1 MAVHTLRDTLLS
13 SLSSLPGTRH
23 FHIHVLVSSP
33 RKHASLF
40 PYAHPRP
47 RVYLQDVV
55 VLLSEQSAPGAPRA
69 FVTAIEAQVYNLPA
83 TSCGVLYIQKVDAT
97 GQGSYPSPASTLVR
111 SFVAYY
117 ADPATRPI
125 SVDTFWIQLFA
136 RAQGQYLFPNSSD
149 FPGKKPL
156 SDVKLCAWWKRIFSE
171 VAVGVESRLRSGR
184 KNGSSEEEDGDGRK
198 ARMKLFYLLP
208 GYSEL
213 EAQHSLK
220 LNSQAQ
226 SGPSSQPVSWTYG
239 HQYSQTDIPLPCPPS
254 LEDTHLGHIIPWFDD
269 DPKSR
274 FIDDLA
280 HNTETNAVKSPKKK
294 KPKISLGSS
303 QKPDSTAST
312 SDAPTRKAERKPA
325 EDDRRTPTGELDKVT
340 PDEFWERMS
349 FRQECV
355 SGAITGFFALGISTT
370 AQAAST
376 SKNTSGPSP
385 LAPQAGQVSA
395 RLVRRVVS
403 SLMTAHEFST
413 VEQAI
418 KATETLEESI
428 KGLCD
433 GLATVPVASKTNVS
447 SSAHLLLK
455 GEDSKASDSTAANNA
470 TPDSTNTPLGPH
482 DDEESLVSTFLDVPR
497 TPPRRAGALPEISPN
512 PFPEPIAS
520 LDTYHAHIYGSVVVS
535 NPVPPPKAVDAGKAE
550 ERPITILAVRKKKRK
565 PEA

>member
-1 MAVHTLRDTLLS
+1 MAVHALRDTLLS

-47 RVYLQDVV
+47 KVYLQDVF
-55 VLLSEQSAPGAPRA
+55 VLLSEQAAPGAPRA
-69 FVTAIEAQVYNLPA
+69 LVTAIEAQLYNLPA
-83 TSCGVLYIQKVDAT
+83 TSCGILYIQKVDAT
-97 GQGSYPSPASTLVR
+97 GQGTFPSPTSTLVR

-125 SVDTFWIQLFA
+125 SVDTLWIQLFA

-171 VAVGVESRLRSGR
+171 VAVEVESRLQRGR
-184 KNGSSEEEDGDGRK
+184 KNGSGDERDVEGAK
-198 ARMKLFYLLP
+198 ARMQLFYLLP
-208 GYSEL
+208 GFSEL

-220 LNSQAQ
+220 LNSTVQ
-226 SGPSSQPVSWTYG
+226 SGQPSNTAQWIYG
-239 HQYSQTDIPLPCPPS
+239 HQYSQTHIPLPCPPRVGT
-254 LEDTHLGHIIPWFDD
+254 EKPHLGHVIPWFDD

-274 FIDDLA
+274 FMDDLA

-294 KPKISLGSS
+294 KPKTSS
-303 QKPDSTAST
+303 QKPESTAST
-312 SDAPTRKAERKPA
+312 SDASTRISRKAEH
-325 EDDRRTPTGELDKVT
+325 ENRRTPTGELNQVG

-355 SGAITGFFALGISTT
+355 AGAVTGFFTLGISISSQNDSS
-370 AQAAST
+370 A
-376 SKNTSGPSP
+376 SKNPSVPSP

-413 VEQAI
+413 VERAI
-418 KATETLEESI
+418 HATETLEESI

-433 GLATVPVASKTNVS
+433 GIATVPVASKINVS
-447 SSAHLLLK
+447 SSAPLLLLQD
-455 GEDSKASDSTAANNA
+455 EDTTHPQGSVDPN
-470 TPDSTNTPLGPH
+470 PDSTVEPSKAQA
-482 DDEESLVSTFLDVPR
+482 DEEAPISTFLDVPR

-512 PFPEPIAS
+512 PFPEPVAS
-520 LDTYHAHIYGSVVVS
+520 MDTYHTHIYGSIAVN
-535 NPVPPPKAVDAGKAE
+535 NPALSPRAAADAGKAE
-550 ERPITILAVRKKKRK
+550 EKPVTMLTVRKKKRK
-565 PEA
+565 VEA